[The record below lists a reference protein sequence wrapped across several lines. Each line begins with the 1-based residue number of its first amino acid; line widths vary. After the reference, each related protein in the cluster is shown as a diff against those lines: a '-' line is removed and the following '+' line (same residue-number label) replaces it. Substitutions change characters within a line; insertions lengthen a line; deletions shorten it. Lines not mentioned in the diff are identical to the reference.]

1 MKTIKL
7 EVNSKIYD
15 KILWFLS
22 QFDSKDLKIV
32 SEISEEKKYL
42 SNELDSMDKGEAH
55 FISVNELDA
64 VLEERISKYED

>member
-32 SEISEEKKYL
+32 SSFSEEKKYL
-42 SNELDSMDKGEAH
+42 TDELESIDKGEAQ

>member
-32 SEISEEKKYL
+32 SDFSEEKKYL
-42 SNELDSMDKGEAH
+42 SKELEAMDKEEAH

-64 VLEERISKYED
+64 VLEERIIKYED

>member
-22 QFDSKDLKIV
+22 QFDSKDVKIISPF
-32 SEISEEKKYL
+32 SEDKKYL
-42 SNELDSMDKGEAH
+42 KNELDSIDKGDAT
-55 FISVNELDA
+55 FVSLNELDA
-64 VLEERISKYED
+64 VLEERISKYEN

>member
-22 QFDSKDLKIV
+22 QFDSKDVKIV
-32 SEISEEKKYL
+32 STISEEKKYL
-42 SNELDSMDKGEAH
+42 TDELESIDKGDAQ
-55 FISVNELDA
+55 FISVDELDA

>member
-7 EVNSKIYD
+7 EINSKIYD

-22 QFDSKDLKIV
+22 QFDSKDVKIV
-32 SEISEEKKYL
+32 STISEEKKYL
-42 SNELDSMDKGEAH
+42 TDELESIDKGDAQ
-55 FISVNELDA
+55 FISVDELDA